1 MFTEKSVS
9 CPTSTSENNCE
20 SPDHKNIFKTL
31 LFGFDFVFLFFSLS
45 FLKIFVDVCLFTSQ
59 ILKGTVFHS
68 PIFLP
73 SSK

>member
-1 MFTEKSVS
+1 MFTEKSAS
-9 CPTSTSENNCE
+9 YPSENNCE

-31 LFGFDFVFLFFSLS
+31 LIWFNFVFLFFSLS
-45 FLKIFVDVCLFTSQ
+45 FLKIFFVYVCLFTSELLQ
-59 ILKGTVFHS
+59 GAVFHS